1 MGISGLTTFVDANPH
16 LLTDHQLRDTAVIVD
31 GNNLYHFLYYYF
43 RVPVRYGGDYD
54 TFDAC
59 VQYFFRTLAACHVTP
74 YVVFDGGYDADNRKL
89 PTVLRRA
96 RDRCAMA
103 GSLAAGGR
111 GKVLPILAQET
122 FRFALDRLGVAHV
135 TCDSEADEEIAAL
148 ANHFRCPVMSN
159 DSDFYVYDLV
169 GGFIVFDYINLQLRH
184 LANESGDAAHYL
196 AVQIYYVDT
205 LLAKFAAME
214 RRMVALFAT
223 LQGTDVIERRHF
235 LPFLSATKLPAAG
248 RTMTG
253 AKFAAPKEPML
264 RLLLWL
270 EQTGSFDA
278 AVRVVMTHTPVTQR
292 SHVESLLKASVRSYT
307 HPTAMPPTHH
317 AAEQCLALTSGDA
330 PPEVRHPTEYACSVK
345 SFGDREL
352 PAWFVESIRHG
363 DVPVMALNAIVLRRL
378 ILLAQVEVM
387 NRPST
392 YICARPVRA
401 AIYRILLSVD
411 LPVDAQ
417 EMASVNEYDRV
428 HKNLRCQQVATS
440 CGACQLP
447 SLEEIPRMNGL
458 AREAILLKVLGAAPG
473 TCDGLPIDAQL
484 IVAVT
489 SYWVR
494 QATPS
499 VSIEHLVALLLCHL
513 KQAAIDPIC
522 KSSDAPIAQDC
533 STCAEELIAS
543 GDIAD
548 TEPIGKNDNISTNK
562 ETVSG
567 DVTDTAAVAKNNNVI
582 TNDSSSG
589 DVVGDPDTSTAGDV
603 TVTNN
608 TCHLTPRAGDVT
620 ATETLRESVARRC
633 ARGEVRSAAG
643 RLARFAD
650 PPTHNRAHPFDGL
663 TVHALSQ
670 WQACRLAAHT
680 LNQLL
685 LSPLPSPSPAHSFS
699 GTFLYNVV
707 RQLRKKTQPDVYV
720 VDLLGKAE
728 LARHFTQLYDAVV
741 NNIPELDS
749 CLSGRAE
756 PGKKARKREKKRKG
770 TTTTEVTYG
779 GEEKD
784 DSTDELVACMDAS
797 CHLSN
802 RYDFLRYLETECY

>member
-122 FRFALDRLGVAHV
+122 FRCALDRLGVAHV

-159 DSDFYVYDLV
+159 DSDFYVYDLA

-196 AVQIYYVDT
+196 AVQIYHVDT

-223 LQGTDVIERRHF
+223 LQGNDVIERRHF
-235 LPFLSATKLPAAG
+235 LPFFSAVKLPPAG

-253 AKFAAPKEPML
+253 GKFAAPKEPML

-270 EQTGSFDA
+270 EQMGSFDA

-292 SHVESLLKASVRSYT
+292 SNVESLLKASVRSYT
-307 HPTAMPPTHH
+307 HPTATPPTHH
-317 AAEQCLALTSGDA
+317 AAEQCLTLTSGRDA

-352 PAWFVESIRHG
+352 PAWFVERIRHG

-392 YICARPVRA
+392 YICALPVRA

-411 LPVDAQ
+411 FPVDAQ
-417 EMASVNEYDRV
+417 EMAPVNEYDRM
-428 HKNLRCQQVATS
+428 HKNLRCQQVASS

-447 SLEEIPRMNGL
+447 TLEEIPKMDAL
-458 AREAILLKVLGAAPG
+458 AREAILLKVFGAAPG
-473 TCDGLPIDAQL
+473 TFDGLPIDAQL

-513 KQAAIDPIC
+513 KQSAIDPIC
-522 KSSDAPIAQDC
+522 KSNDTPITQDC
-533 STCAEELIAS
+533 SICAEELIAS
-543 GDIAD
+543 GDVAD
-548 TEPIGKNDNISTNK
+548 TEPIAKNDNITTNK
-562 ETVSG
+562 KTS
-567 DVTDTAAVAKNNNVI
+567 DVTDTAAVAKKNNVI
-582 TNDSSSG
+582 TNNDTSSG
-589 DVVGDPDTSTAGDV
+589 DVIDDTDNSIAGDV

-608 TCHLTPRAGDVT
+608 TCHVTPRAGDVT

-633 ARGEVRSAAG
+633 TPGEVQSAAG
-643 RLARFAD
+643 RLARFTD
-650 PPTHNRAHPFDGL
+650 QPTHNRAHPFDGL

-685 LSPLPSPSPAHSFS
+685 LSPLDSPSPAHSFS

-707 RQLRKKTQPDVYV
+707 RQLRKKSQPDVYV
-720 VDLLGKAE
+720 VDLLGKSE

-741 NNIPELDS
+741 KNIPELDS
-749 CLSGRAE
+749 YLSSHAE
-756 PGKKARKREKKRKG
+756 PGKKARKLEKKRKG
-770 TTTTEVTYG
+770 RTTTEVTSG

-784 DSTDELVACMDAS
+784 DSTDELIACMNTS
-797 CHLSN
+797 CDLSN
-802 RYDFLRYLETECY
+802 RYDFLRYLGTECY